1 MPILSN
7 FPGGAGSGSGGLT
20 LAAVSGITTQV
31 SSEKVYVKWTDPDDL
46 VVAGSTIAA
55 WGGTL
60 LVRKA
65 GSAPTS
71 RRDGTIVLD
80 SKTRDAYK
88 NTYFCDSG
96 LSNGTKYYYKFFPYT
111 TANAYTDSTDDE
123 FNAIPTV
130 QVAGITS
137 WNVTGMSAS
146 SEAGNGKMT
155 VKWTDPSASISA
167 DGVTLASWASTTIVV
182 KSGSYPTSKD
192 DSGAVY
198 TLKVTTRNRY
208 SSTPLTITGLTNGTK
223 YYIAFFP
230 ETTDGG
236 INTSTS
242 QRTTGTA
249 NRITIA
255 NVPAQSGT
263 LTYNKSSQSPSW
275 SNYNTT
281 YMTIGGTTSG
291 TNAGNYTASFT
302 PKTDYRWSDGATTA
316 KNVVWSI
323 GKATGTL
330 TVSKTTIKLSLSR
343 LTDTFTIGGNHDG
356 TLSVTS
362 SATGVAT
369 VSRSGNTVTV
379 SHVNQTNGEATITV
393 SCTAGTN
400 YSAPASKTVK
410 VTAEFILATLNDNSW
425 AAIHSVSG
433 TGASYWAVGDRKAVA
448 VSGTVG
454 TQAVNGTYYA
464 YIIGFNHNSS
474 KEGNGITFGTFKTAL
489 SGGTD
494 ICLVDGKYDGYSTNG
509 TKYFNMNHSSN
520 TNSGGW
526 KGCDLRY
533 DVLGST
539 NTNDGDAT
547 ATTATNPVANT
558 LMAALPSDLRAVM
571 QPMTIYTDNTGGGS
585 DNASYVTIYRCV
597 RDKDIAWHCGANKY
611 KHPECRNSNSIGIE
625 ARPSKINRKRVM
637 ASDTD
642 WYFEP
647 KVVDNLVWLTKKLMA
662 QYNIPADH
670 VIRHYDVTGKLCPRP
685 WCCADM
691 NVYYKT
697 SGDAQWEEFKK
708 RISDGKEEDED
719 MTLDTFK
726 ELMKEYRAELQDN
739 DCGTWSKEAR
749 EWAIS
754 NGLINGTGTE
764 VNGEPNYAWA
774 DQLTREQAAALF
786 YRFAK
791 LMGKA

>member
-20 LAAVSGITTQV
+20 LAAVSGIATQV
-31 SSEKVYVKWTDPDDL
+31 SSGKVYVKWTDPDDL

-80 SKTRDAYK
+80 SKTRNAYK

-198 TLKVTTRNRY
+198 TLKVTTRNQY

-316 KNVVWSI
+316 KSVVWSI

-330 TVSKTTIKLSLSR
+330 TVSKTTIKLSLSK
-343 LTDTFTIGGNHDG
+343 LTDTFTIGGNYDG

-379 SHVNQTNGEATITV
+379 SHVHQTNGEATITV

-494 ICLVDGKYDGYSTNG
+494 ICLVDGKYNGYSTNG

-520 TNSGGW
+520 TNAGGW

-585 DNASYVTIYRCV
+585 DNASYVTKTTDYLPLLAEYEIFGTRTYANSAEKNYQAQYAYYSAGNSKVKYCHSATGST
-597 RDKDIAWHCGANKY
+597 AWWWERSPNYNNSNNFCNVNTNGNANNNNA
-611 KHPECRNSNSIGIE
+611 RNSNGVAPDFVNQKWSGSIVV
-625 ARPSKINRKRVM
+625 AQRVNYDPYERRNT
-637 ASDTD
+637 SRD
-642 WYFEP
+642 ESP
-647 KVVDNLVWLTKKLMA
+647 KLPFDILTRTPPEYPCVHGERCIL
-662 QYNIPADH
+662 
-670 VIRHYDVTGKLCPRP
+670 PRFM
-685 WCCADM
+685 CHELSRLD
-691 NVYYKT
+691 
-697 SGDAQWEEFKK
+697 DA
-708 RISDGKEEDED
+708 
-719 MTLDTFK
+719 
-726 ELMKEYRAELQDN
+726 LQDI
-739 DCGTWSKEAR
+739 C
-749 EWAIS
+749 
-754 NGLINGTGTE
+754 TE
-764 VNGEPNYAWA
+764 GE
-774 DQLTREQAAALF
+774 
-786 YRFAK
+786 
-791 LMGKA
+791 

>member
-31 SSEKVYVKWTDPDDL
+31 SSGKIYVKWTDPDDL

-182 KSGSYPTSKD
+182 RSGSYPTSKD
-192 DSGAVY
+192 DSSAVY
-198 TLKVTTRNRY
+198 TLKVTTRNQY

-281 YMTIGGTTSG
+281 YMTLGGTTSG
-291 TNAGNYTASFT
+291 TNAGSYTASFT
-302 PKTDYRWSDGATTA
+302 PKTDYRWSDGTTTA
-316 KNVVWSI
+316 KNVSWSI

-330 TVSKTTIKLSLSR
+330 TVTPSSITLNSSAKSA
-343 LTDTFTIGGNHDG
+343 TFTIGGNYDG
-356 TLSVTS
+356 TLSVAS
-362 SATGVAT
+362 SATGVAS
-369 VSRSGNTVTV
+369 VSRSGTTVTV
-379 SHVNQTNGEATITV
+379 SSVGNTTGTAVITV

-400 YSAPASKTVK
+400 YSAPANKTVQ
-410 VTAEFILATLNDNSW
+410 VTATFVTKVLNENTWETISG
-425 AAIHSVSG
+425 VSADS

-454 TQAVNGTYYA
+454 TQSVSGTYYV
-464 YIIGFNHNSS
+464 YIIGFNHN
-474 KEGNGITFGTFKTAL
+474 GATGIDFGTFKTAL

-494 ICLVDGKYDGYSTNG
+494 ICLIDAGYGNNYING

-571 QPMTIYTDNTGGGS
+571 KPMTIYTDNTGGGS
-585 DNASYVTIYRCV
+585 NTASNVTASVDYLPLLAEYEIFGTRSY
-597 RDKDIAWHCGANKY
+597 ANSSEQN
-611 KHPECRNSNSIGIE
+611 HQ
-625 ARPSKINRKRVM
+625 
-637 ASDTD
+637 
-642 WYFEP
+642 
-647 KVVDNLVWLTKKLMA
+647 A
-662 QYNIPADH
+662 QYAYYSAGNSK
-670 VIRHYDVTGKLCPRP
+670 VKYRHSATSSTAWWWERSPYYTGSYYFCI
-685 WCCADM
+685 
-691 NVYYKT
+691 VYT
-697 SGDAQWEEFKK
+697 
-708 RISDGKEEDED
+708 
-719 MTLDTFK
+719 
-726 ELMKEYRAELQDN
+726 
-739 DCGTWSKEAR
+739 
-749 EWAIS
+749 
-754 NGLINGTGTE
+754 NGTANFDDARYSYG
-764 VNGEPNYAWA
+764 VAPAF
-774 DQLTREQAAALF
+774 RV
-786 YRFAK
+786 
-791 LMGKA
+791 

>member
-31 SSEKVYVKWTDPDDL
+31 SSGKVYVKWIDPDDL

-302 PKTDYRWSDGATTA
+302 PKTDYRWSDGAITA
-316 KNVVWSI
+316 KSVVWSI

-330 TVSKTTIKLSLSR
+330 TVSKATIKLSLSK
-343 LTDTFTIGGNHDG
+343 LTDTFTIGGNYDG

-379 SHVNQTNGEATITV
+379 SHVHRTNGEAIITV

-585 DNASYVTIYRCV
+585 DNASYVTKTTDYLPLLAEYEIFGTRTYANSAEKNYQAQYAYYSAGNSKVKYRHSATGST
-597 RDKDIAWHCGANKY
+597 AWWWERSPNY
-611 KHPECRNSNSIGIE
+611 NNSNNFCNVNTNGNANNNNARYSNGVAPDFVNQKWSGSIVV
-625 ARPSKINRKRVM
+625 AQRVNYDPYERRNT
-637 ASDTD
+637 SRD
-642 WYFEP
+642 ESP
-647 KVVDNLVWLTKKLMA
+647 KLPFDILTRTPPE
-662 QYNIPADH
+662 Y
-670 VIRHYDVTGKLCPRP
+670 PRVHGERCILP
-685 WCCADM
+685 RFMCHELSRLD
-691 NVYYKT
+691 
-697 SGDAQWEEFKK
+697 DA
-708 RISDGKEEDED
+708 
-719 MTLDTFK
+719 
-726 ELMKEYRAELQDN
+726 LQDI
-739 DCGTWSKEAR
+739 C
-749 EWAIS
+749 
-754 NGLINGTGTE
+754 TE
-764 VNGEPNYAWA
+764 GE
-774 DQLTREQAAALF
+774 
-786 YRFAK
+786 
-791 LMGKA
+791 

>member
-31 SSEKVYVKWTDPDDL
+31 SSGKVYVKWTDPDDL

-123 FNAIPTV
+123 FNATPTV

-137 WNVTGMSAS
+137 WNVTSMSAS
-146 SEAGNGKMT
+146 AEAGNGKMT
-155 VKWTDPSASISA
+155 VKWTDPAASITA
-167 DGVTLASWASTTIVV
+167 DGVTLATWASTTIVV

-192 DSGAVY
+192 DSSAAY
-198 TLKVTTRNRY
+198 TLKVTTRNQY

-236 INTSTS
+236 INTSTT

-255 NVPAQSGT
+255 NVPSQSGT

-281 YMTIGGTTSG
+281 YMTLGGTTSG
-291 TNAGNYTASFT
+291 TNAGSYTASFT
-302 PKTDYRWSDGATTA
+302 PKTDYRWSDGTTTA
-316 KNVVWSI
+316 KSVTWSI

-330 TVSKTTIKLSLSR
+330 TVSKTSITLNLST
-343 LTDTFTIGGNHDG
+343 LTDTFTIGGNYDG

-362 SATGVAT
+362 NKTSVAT
-369 VSRSGNTVTV
+369 VSRSGTTATV

-400 YSAPASKTVK
+400 YTAPTSKTVTVK
-410 VTAEFILATLNDNSW
+410 AEFILATLNDNSW

-454 TQAVNGTYYA
+454 TQSVSGTYYV
-464 YIIGFNHNSS
+464 YIIGFNHN
-474 KEGNGITFGTFKTAL
+474 GATGIDFGTFKTAL

-494 ICLVDGKYDGYSTNG
+494 ICLIDAGYGNNYTNG

-571 QPMTIYTDNTGGGS
+571 KPMTIYTDNTGGGS
-585 DNASYVTIYRCV
+585 NTASNVTASVDYLPLLAEYEIFGTRSYANSSEQNHQAQYAYYSAGNSKVKYRHSATSSTAWWWERSPYYYDGYYFCSVHTNGNASDYS
-597 RDKDIAWHCGANKY
+597 AWSSLGVA
-611 KHPECRNSNSIGIE
+611 P
-625 ARPSKINRKRVM
+625 AFRV
-637 ASDTD
+637 
-642 WYFEP
+642 
-647 KVVDNLVWLTKKLMA
+647 
-662 QYNIPADH
+662 
-670 VIRHYDVTGKLCPRP
+670 
-685 WCCADM
+685 
-691 NVYYKT
+691 
-697 SGDAQWEEFKK
+697 
-708 RISDGKEEDED
+708 
-719 MTLDTFK
+719 
-726 ELMKEYRAELQDN
+726 
-739 DCGTWSKEAR
+739 
-749 EWAIS
+749 
-754 NGLINGTGTE
+754 
-764 VNGEPNYAWA
+764 
-774 DQLTREQAAALF
+774 
-786 YRFAK
+786 
-791 LMGKA
+791 

>member
-585 DNASYVTIYRCV
+585 DNASYVTKTTDYLPLLAEYEIFGTRTYANSAEKNYQAQYAYYSAGNSKVKYRHSATGST
-597 RDKDIAWHCGANKY
+597 AWWWERSPNY
-611 KHPECRNSNSIGIE
+611 NNSNNFCNVNTNGNANNNNARYSNGVAPDFVNQKWSGSIVV
-625 ARPSKINRKRVM
+625 AQRVNYDPYERRNT
-637 ASDTD
+637 SRD
-642 WYFEP
+642 ESP
-647 KVVDNLVWLTKKLMA
+647 KLPFDILTRTPPESPCVHGERCIL
-662 QYNIPADH
+662 
-670 VIRHYDVTGKLCPRP
+670 PRFM
-685 WCCADM
+685 CHQLSRLD
-691 NVYYKT
+691 
-697 SGDAQWEEFKK
+697 DA
-708 RISDGKEEDED
+708 
-719 MTLDTFK
+719 
-726 ELMKEYRAELQDN
+726 LQDI
-739 DCGTWSKEAR
+739 C
-749 EWAIS
+749 
-754 NGLINGTGTE
+754 TE
-764 VNGEPNYAWA
+764 GE
-774 DQLTREQAAALF
+774 
-786 YRFAK
+786 
-791 LMGKA
+791 